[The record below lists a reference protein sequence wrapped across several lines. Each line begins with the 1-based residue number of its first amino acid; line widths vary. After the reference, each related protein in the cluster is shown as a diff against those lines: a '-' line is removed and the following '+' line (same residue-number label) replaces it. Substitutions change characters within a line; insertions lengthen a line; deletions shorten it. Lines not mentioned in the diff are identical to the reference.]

1 MSKHTDILR
10 FRGELP
16 ERFAGAMLELGP
28 LLGFAAGEGG
38 TAVEVFRAAGPVVE
52 KGPEGIRLGW
62 EKPIHLYRALSLL
75 RENWEKDTYQVSE
88 RPCFETGVMFDVSRN
103 AVLRVGTIQ
112 RLLRSMALMGMD
124 VGMMYT
130 EDTYEVP
137 EEPYFGYQ
145 RGKYSMEELRRLDDY
160 ADLLGIELMPCI
172 QTLGHLGQV
181 LHWPAMR
188 KYADN
193 GEVLLADSE
202 ETYALLRRMIA
213 AAADRKSVV

>member
-145 RGKYSMEELRRLDDY
+145 RGKYSMEELRRLEDRALPEDTDY
-160 ADLLGIELMPCI
+160 LSITGLRLEARQKLDKIRPLN
-172 QTLGHLGQV
+172 LGQASRVSGVSPADVAV
-181 LHWPAMR
+181 LMVYLKQR
-188 KYADN
+188 EIN
-193 GEVLLADSE
+193 
-202 ETYALLRRMIA
+202 
-213 AAADRKSVV
+213 

>member
-38 TAVEVFRAAGPVVE
+38 TVVEVFRAAGPVVE

-103 AVLRVGTIQ
+103 AVLRVETIQ

-124 VGMMYT
+124 VGMMYP
-130 EDTYEVP
+130 EDT
-137 EEPYFGYQ
+137 
-145 RGKYSMEELRRLDDY
+145 
-160 ADLLGIELMPCI
+160 
-172 QTLGHLGQV
+172 
-181 LHWPAMR
+181 
-188 KYADN
+188 
-193 GEVLLADSE
+193 
-202 ETYALLRRMIA
+202 
-213 AAADRKSVV
+213 